1 MNISELLRQTLIKQ
15 PAQQNYLPRVSRHV
29 AEHIVHLEEGYFAFV
44 LRLDGIAFEGVNDN
58 HLVNAFI
65 QLKTLFNTVGKQY
78 GNRLGLWTTLQ
89 RQRIELKRR
98 YRFKEN
104 FCQQFADHYVRQF
117 TASDYYENLFYISG
131 CLKYEDFDDGLQEA
145 KDLVDIMVKSLQ
157 MYDPHILGTYQMEDD
172 GSIPVFSKQPVQ
184 TENKP
189 EGREV
194 RDDEEADSFSGS
206 PKPEKSYS
214 ADDGV
219 VYSEIY
225 QFFGTLINGGCRE
238 HIPLTPTAAYI
249 AIPSADLYFGSD
261 ILEIRHPQGRKF
273 ATLWD
278 LKDFGTSKVKVF
290 ANILT
295 LPCEYTLTQSFVFT
309 DNAEMQHDINKKVS
323 ELEGGL
329 DFATDQHDEL
339 RLGKGELAAGRMMF
353 GDYSAAL
360 TVYGNSPKRA
370 QQNGTEVFTAFLTS
384 GGYRFVQARGSMKS
398 TFFSQWPGYRQRPRI
413 IPKTTTNL
421 ATVFGMH
428 TYSQGK
434 SWGNPIGD
442 GSPVM
447 PLKTL
452 SNTLFNLSL
461 HYSKLDQNNLGEQ
474 IAGHTLIMGATGT
487 GKTTLETAILAFMM
501 RFDPYLF
508 ALDLDRGLEI
518 FIRAVG
524 GTYFTVAEGEPSG
537 LNPFQ
542 LPDTPANRMFLYKL
556 VEQCADGATA
566 DEMRQIKLAVDTL
579 FSVGFAQRNF
589 SVLLENIPYSADA
602 DSLRTRLGRW
612 CRSEDGIYAWCLDN
626 DSNRFDPDEFYRIG
640 LDVTSILKPDYAPT
654 GPVLA
659 YLFYLKEMMAER
671 VAEQGSL
678 LATVVAEFW
687 YAASYEVTADLMKK
701 TLKTGRKLGEYMIL
715 DTQSPEDAIACPI
728 FSAIVQQTPTKIF
741 LPNPDAEYDGYK
753 SCGLSDKEFGELV
766 TKAIESRTFLVK
778 QSKQS
783 AFCLLDLYGFDDEL
797 AVLSGTMENVEI
809 LHRVMEECGSE
820 NPDVWYRPFTE
831 AVGHSKRKKRER
843 KTVAEEVKM

>member
-1 MNISELLRQTLIKQ
+1 M
-15 PAQQNYLPRVSRHV
+15 
-29 AEHIVHLEEGYFAFV
+29 
-44 LRLDGIAFEGVNDN
+44 
-58 HLVNAFI
+58 
-65 QLKTLFNTVGKQY
+65 
-78 GNRLGLWTTLQ
+78 
-89 RQRIELKRR
+89 
-98 YRFKEN
+98 
-104 FCQQFADHYVRQF
+104 
-117 TASDYYENLFYISG
+117 
-131 CLKYEDFDDGLQEA
+131 
-145 KDLVDIMVKSLQ
+145 
-157 MYDPHILGTYQMEDD
+157 
-172 GSIPVFSKQPVQ
+172 
-184 TENKP
+184 
-189 EGREV
+189 
-194 RDDEEADSFSGS
+194 
-206 PKPEKSYS
+206 
-214 ADDGV
+214 
-219 VYSEIY
+219 
-225 QFFGTLINGGCRE
+225 
-238 HIPLTPTAAYI
+238 
-249 AIPSADLYFGSD
+249 YFGSD

-278 LKDFGTSKVKVF
+278 LKDFGTSKVKVL

-309 DNAEMQHDINKKVS
+309 DNAAMQLEINKKVN
-323 ELEGGL
+323 ELEGAK
-329 DFATDQHDEL
+329 DYATDQHDEL

-360 TVYGNSPKRA
+360 AVYGNSPKRA

-398 TFFSQWPGYRQRPRI
+398 TFFSQWPGYKQRPRI

-579 FSVGFAQRNF
+579 YAIDFGKRNF
-589 SVLLENIPYSADA
+589 SVLLENIPYSTEAN
-602 DSLRTRLGRW
+602 SLRTRLGRW
-612 CRSEDGIYAWCLDN
+612 CRSEDGMYAWCLDN
-626 DSNRFDPDEFYRIG
+626 DSNRFNPDEFYRIG
-640 LDVTSILKPDYAPT
+640 LDVTSILKPNYAPT

-671 VAEQGSL
+671 VAGQGSL

-728 FSAIVQQTPTKIF
+728 FPAIVQQTPTKIF

-753 SCGLSDKEFGELV
+753 SCGLSDKEFDELV

-820 NPDVWYRPFTE
+820 NPDVWYTPFTK
-831 AVGHSKRKKRER
+831 AVGRSKQQKRER
-843 KTVAEEVKM
+843 KTVAEKA